1 MEYQVSAL
9 KYRPM
14 TFASVVGQEAL
25 TTTLKNAIKSNKLA
39 HAFLFCGPRG
49 VGKTTCARIFAKT
62 INCEHPTA
70 DGEACGEC
78 ESCRAF
84 LEQRSYNI
92 FELDAASNNSVE
104 NIKQL
109 MEQTRIPP
117 QIGKYKVFIIDEV
130 HMLSTQAFNA
140 FLKTL
145 EEPPSYVIFILATT
159 EKNKLLPTIISRCQI
174 YDFDRMTV
182 ANTVNHLKMVA
193 EREGYTYEEEALE
206 LIAEKADGGM
216 RDALSIFDQ
225 AASFCQGDITVEKV
239 SQDLNL
245 LDVENYFSVVDM
257 SLQNKCTDIMLLL
270 NKMLSDGMDGGNIVV
285 GLAAHVRNVLMA
297 KDPQTVQLIETSKK
311 YRERY
316 ADQAARCPV
325 AFLYKALQILTRCDL
340 NYKQSSN
347 KRLLVELTLIEV
359 AQITQPEDAADGG
372 PRKGRR
378 LKSLFKKL
386 MLAQNKTAGQ
396 VAVVADDKKKSATEP
411 LSTANVP
418 QDDSPRGGGD
428 RNPAAKTD
436 AGQTAP
442 AGGDS
447 TGGRQ
452 YPTADNGRLKS
463 SAIINKLK
471 TDNAGSTFS
480 SLRMKKNSASENEG
494 GDVTDITAGG
504 LAESFTDADLRLQ
517 WMAMCNRML
526 ESSKEYHALASSMRN
541 LTPVITQFPD
551 VEVIVTNN
559 ILLDQL
565 QTIRKRILL
574 TLRNHLHNNGISLTL
589 RLAENGEV
597 QRALTKGELFDKMKA
612 ESPQLRTLVSSLG
625 LELV

>member
-1 MEYQVSAL
+1 MEYQVSAR

-25 TTTLKNAIKSNKLA
+25 TTTLKNAISSNKLA

-62 INCEHPTA
+62 INCEHPTP

-225 AASFCQGDITVEKV
+225 AASFCQGNITAEKV
-239 SQDLNL
+239 SKDLNL
-245 LDVENYFSVVDM
+245 LDIENYFSIVDL
-257 SLQNKCTDIMLLL
+257 SLQNKCADIMLLL
-270 NKMLSDGMDGGNIVV
+270 NKMISNGMDGGNIVA
-285 GLAAHVRNVLMA
+285 GLAAHVRNVMMA
-297 KDPQTVQLIETSKK
+297 KDPQTIPLLETSKK
-311 YRERY
+311 YSERFVQ
-316 ADQAARCPV
+316 QAARCPV

-359 AQITQPEDAADGG
+359 AQITQPDDASEGA
-372 PRKGRR
+372 PLRGRR
-378 LKSLFKKL
+378 LKSLFKKI
-386 MLAQNKTAGQ
+386 MSAQPKTAEQGA
-396 VAVVADDKKKSATEP
+396 VAADKKANSTTEQHPETKPQHDNSAT
-411 LSTANVP
+411 
-418 QDDSPRGGGD
+418 GGGD
-428 RNPAAKTD
+428 KPGVENTIAAQGVH
-436 AGQTAP
+436 AA
-442 AGGDS
+442 AE
-447 TGGRQ
+447 
-452 YPTADNGRLKS
+452 TADSGLKPRSPNGKMMS
-463 SAIINKLK
+463 SAIINRLK
-471 TDNAGSTFS
+471 TDNTGATFS
-480 SLRMKKNSASENEG
+480 SLKMKKNNFSDNDGADVAENASAVLSEK
-494 GDVTDITAGG
+494 
-504 LAESFTDADLRLQ
+504 FTEADLRLQ

-526 ESSKEYHALASSMRN
+526 ESNKEYHGLASSMRN
-541 LTPVITQFPD
+541 LTPAITDFPNI
-551 VEVIVTNN
+551 EVSVTNS
-559 ILLDQL
+559 ILLNQL
-565 QTIRKRILL
+565 QTIKKRILL
-574 TLRNHLHNNGISLTL
+574 TLRSHLHNNGIDLTL

-597 QRALTKGELFDKMKA
+597 QRALTKGELFDKMRA
-612 ESPQLRTLVSSLG
+612 ESPVLRSLITSLG